1 MIKIDLVDWH
11 LAKNEIRLVRE
22 KVFIIEQGIEDH
34 LVDDGK
40 DETCFHVIARDRR
53 GKAIGTGR
61 LSPTGHIGRISVT
74 ISYRGQ
80 GIGNQILNVLMDIAR
95 ENHMREVHLNSQ
107 THALGFYEKAG
118 FKEDGP
124 VFMEA
129 GIPHKRMNYAG
140 TS

>member
-1 MIKIDLVDWH
+1 MIKVEPVDWH
-11 LAKNEIRLVRE
+11 LARNEIRLVRE
-22 KVFIIEQGIEDH
+22 KVFIIEQGIEDRV
-34 LVDDGK
+34 VDDGK
-40 DETCFHVIARDRR
+40 DETCFHVIARDRHDT
-53 GKAIGTGR
+53 AIGTGR

-80 GIGNQILNVLMDIAR
+80 GIGNQILNALIAIAR
-95 ENHMREVHLNSQ
+95 KNHMHEVHLNSQ

-118 FKEDGP
+118 FKEYGP

-140 TS
+140 SS